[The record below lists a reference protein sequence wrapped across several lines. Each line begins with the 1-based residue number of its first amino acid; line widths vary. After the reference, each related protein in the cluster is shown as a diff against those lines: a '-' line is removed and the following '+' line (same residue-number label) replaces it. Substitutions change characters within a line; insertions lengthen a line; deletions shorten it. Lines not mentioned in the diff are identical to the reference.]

1 MLTLIAGW
9 TFIVLGW
16 IGLVWAA
23 LCLIAGI
30 FFFII
35 APKKEKAPALIAPL
49 LFSLSGFTWM
59 AIGFAIGTSILP

>member
-23 LCLIAGI
+23 LCLIAAII
-30 FFFII
+30 FFIT
-35 APKKEKAPALIAPL
+35 APKKEKLFALVTPI

-59 AIGFAIGTSILP
+59 AIGFAIGASILS